1 MTTVN
6 TNIVKTLGA
15 ADIDTQE
22 LVANLVAATK
32 EPRQKFID
40 ADKKKADVAIS
51 TGALLNNAIS
61 TLQSA
66 ATEIAGLA
74 KLNQLTASSSNSG
87 VVTGAAS
94 GTGSTRAGNYSVKVT
109 ALAEP
114 QRRTS
119 NELASGFTS
128 TASQTLTFSSATGA
142 NGFVTSGIPSENV
155 VTIPAGSSLDT
166 VVSLINESA
175 IAKNNDIK
183 ASLVD
188 KKTAASGA
196 GPYVIVIQG
205 KSGTA
210 NGFSI
215 LTTDSGDA
223 SRDELGL
230 DRAKTEPKLT
240 DNPARNAAFTINN
253 VALERSSN
261 TVTDAIS
268 GVSLNLNSAPGEGT
282 TVNLRIS
289 ANPAAVEANVS
300 NFVEAYNL
308 VASIIKRATGPAV
321 EGDDISGTMKSD
333 SNARSILTLL
343 RNKLTKES
351 SSPSG
356 DVTHWGSLGVS
367 FDRNGVLK
375 FDNSKFS
382 SKFESSPDD
391 VIKALSNN
399 RLSPS
404 LFSQDVV
411 NGLAGDVA
419 SAAHAIT
426 KSTGILKAIT
436 DGYEAKLDRV
446 ATKQTTLD
454 AYIERLTAQYEKQFS
469 ALNSVLGSFKDTQK
483 QLERSLNLNN
493 NNN

>member
-1 MTTVN
+1 MATVN
-6 TNIVKTLGA
+6 TNVIKTLGA
-15 ADIDTQE
+15 ADLDTQE
-22 LVANLVAATK
+22 LVTNLVAATK
-32 EPRQKFID
+32 EPRQKLID
-40 ADKKKADVAIS
+40 AEKKKADVAIS

-66 ATEIAGLA
+66 ATEIAGVA
-74 KLNQLTASSSNSG
+74 KLNQLTVSSSNTG

-94 GTGSTRAGNYSVKVT
+94 GTGATRAGNYAVKVT

-119 NELASGFTS
+119 NELASGFTT
-128 TASQTLTFSSATGA
+128 TASQTLTFSAANGA
-142 NGFVTSGIPSENV
+142 NGFVASGTPSENA
-155 VTIPAGSSLDT
+155 VTIPAGSSPAT

-175 IAKNNDIK
+175 IAKNNNIK

-188 KKTAASGA
+188 KKTDSSGS

-205 KSGTA
+205 QSGTA

-230 DRAKTEPKLT
+230 DRAKTGSKIT
-240 DNPARNAAFTINN
+240 DNPAQNAAFTINN

-268 GVSLNLNSAPGEGT
+268 GVSLNLNSAPGVGT
-282 TVNLRIS
+282 TVNLRIA
-289 ANPAAVEANVS
+289 ANPAAVEANVA

-308 VASIIKRATGPAV
+308 VSSIIKRATGPV
-321 EGDDISGTMKSD
+321 IEGDDISGTMKSD
-333 SNARSILTLL
+333 ANARSILTLL
-343 RNKLTKES
+343 RNKITKQS

-367 FDRNGVLK
+367 FDRNGVLQ

-382 SKFESSPDD
+382 AQFESSPED
-391 VIKALSNN
+391 VIKALSND

-419 SAAHAIT
+419 AAAYGVI

-446 ATKQTTLD
+446 ATKQSNLD
-454 AYIERLTAQYEKQFS
+454 AYIERLTSQYEKQFS
-469 ALNSVLGSFKDTQK
+469 ALNGILASFKDTQT
-483 QLERSLNLNN
+483 QIERSLNLNN
-493 NNN
+493 SNN

>member
-1 MTTVN
+1 M
-6 TNIVKTLGA
+6 
-15 ADIDTQE
+15 
-22 LVANLVAATK
+22 
-32 EPRQKFID
+32 
-40 ADKKKADVAIS
+40 
-51 TGALLNNAIS
+51 
-61 TLQSA
+61 
-66 ATEIAGLA
+66 
-74 KLNQLTASSSNSG
+74 
-87 VVTGAAS
+87 
-94 GTGSTRAGNYSVKVT
+94 
-109 ALAEP
+109 
-114 QRRTS
+114 
-119 NELASGFTS
+119 
-128 TASQTLTFSSATGA
+128 
-142 NGFVTSGIPSENV
+142 
-155 VTIPAGSSLDT
+155 
-166 VVSLINESA
+166 
-175 IAKNNDIK
+175 
-183 ASLVD
+183 
-188 KKTAASGA
+188 
-196 GPYVIVIQG
+196 
-205 KSGTA
+205 
-210 NGFSI
+210 
-215 LTTDSGDA
+215 
-223 SRDELGL
+223 
-230 DRAKTEPKLT
+230 
-240 DNPARNAAFTINN
+240 
-253 VALERSSN
+253 
-261 TVTDAIS
+261 
-268 GVSLNLNSAPGEGT
+268 SLNLNSAPGEGT